1 MEKKL
6 KKLKI
11 FDFFKIFLIFVFYS
25 CVSVVTVVNFVIYIK
40 VGVNYASLLSL
51 YGLTDGENKTVK
63 SVFSRLAGVEK
74 VLTCHLVHR

>member
-1 MEKKL
+1 
-6 KKLKI
+6 
-11 FDFFKIFLIFVFYS
+11 
-25 CVSVVTVVNFVIYIK
+25 VVTVVNFVIYIK